1 MNSEQEVVLWILDWL
16 RKHHKDILDRLLTEV
31 PSAAIILAG
40 ESAAE
45 EKLRKLQALEGAED

>member
-1 MNSEQEVVLWILDWL
+1 MNSEHEVVLWILDWL

-40 ESAAE
+40 EGPAQA
-45 EKLRKLQALEGAED
+45 KLDELKAKEG